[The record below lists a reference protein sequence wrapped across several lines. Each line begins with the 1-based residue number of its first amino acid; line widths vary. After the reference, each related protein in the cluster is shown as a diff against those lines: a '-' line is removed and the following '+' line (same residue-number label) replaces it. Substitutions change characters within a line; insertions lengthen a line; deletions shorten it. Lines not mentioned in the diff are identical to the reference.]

1 MCVFICVFDEK
12 AGGGIASAYTIF
24 ALYYDDVFSVSVECG
39 AVRCGATGSGWAGA
53 SRCRQP
59 IEADD
64 GTRLHARLL
73 RVRTGFPKV
82 DARSDIILYAPSPPH
97 VSAGTRAKLWLM
109 AIPLRA
115 CSERGAAAAV
125 VVCLV
130 LGKTFHNYSTV
141 QKCSTVHCVRLHS
154 QNQVTEKCII
164 RYSVHR
170 QPQQDA

>member
-1 MCVFICVFDEK
+1 MNRIPLRSVFVCVCICVFDEK

-39 AVRCGATGSGWAGA
+39 AVRCNRLRLAGWLGWGLAMQTTDRGG
-53 SRCRQP
+53 RRR
-59 IEADD
+59 
-64 GTRLHARLL
+64 RLHARLL

-115 CSERGAAAAV
+115 HAQRGGRQRRWWCVSFWGKHFIITAQSKNAV
-125 VVCLV
+125 PSIAF
-130 LGKTFHNYSTV
+130 G
-141 QKCSTVHCVRLHS
+141 
-154 QNQVTEKCII
+154 CIPRI
-164 RYSVHR
+164 K
-170 QPQQDA
+170 